1 MTLDHAN
8 DSTTRKLIVLG
19 GASAGPGPRQGCSGY
34 LVMVDR
40 TRLVLDLGPGTLVE
54 LRQQAEM
61 ADLDAIV
68 ISHMH
73 VDHMLDLFALWWGW
87 IHNPVPLPR
96 LLPLWLPP
104 GGRDALLE
112 TARTLAGP
120 DDVAQLTTKVF
131 DLREYDPDEPLTI
144 GDATVRFTPT
154 RHYIP
159 CWAIRVSDNDGH
171 SLVYTADN
179 GDAADLLPF
188 VTGADVLVAEASLLA
203 PPADPNAFRGVSTA
217 AEVAALARDAGVET
231 LVLTHIWPE
240 HDAEASR
247 AQARSVFGGMV
258 EVGRPGLAIEW

>member
-1 MTLDHAN
+1 
-8 DSTTRKLIVLG
+8 LIVLG

-34 LVMVDR
+34 LVEVDR

-54 LRQQAEM
+54 LRQQAAL

-73 VDHMLDLFALWWGW
+73 VDHMLDLIALWWGW
-87 IHNPVPLPR
+87 IHNPVPLTR

-104 GGRDALLE
+104 GGGDALLA
-112 TARTLAGP
+112 TTWTLAGP

-131 DLREYDPDEPLTI
+131 DIHEYDPGEPLAI
-144 GDATVRFTPT
+144 GDATVQFRPT

-159 CWAIRVSDNDGH
+159 CWAIRVSGNDGR

-179 GDAADLLPF
+179 GDAAGLVPF
-188 VTGADVLVAEASLLA
+188 ATGADVLVAEASLPVA
-203 PPADPNAFRGVSTA
+203 PAETNAFRGVSTA
-217 AEVAALARDAGVET
+217 AEVATLARDAGVGT

-247 AQARSVFGGMV
+247 AQARSVFGGRV
-258 EVGRPGLAIEW
+258 EVARAGVVVEW